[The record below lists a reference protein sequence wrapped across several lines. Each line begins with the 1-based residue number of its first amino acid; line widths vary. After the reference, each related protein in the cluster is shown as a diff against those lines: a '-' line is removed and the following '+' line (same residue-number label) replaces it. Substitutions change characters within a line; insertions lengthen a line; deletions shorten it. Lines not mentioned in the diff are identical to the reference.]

1 MSDLYSEL
9 LVTRKPSGSDSVL
22 RIGAYV
28 LTGLAVI
35 AGLIVHPLI
44 LILAGVLGVVDYFLI
59 PRLSLEFEYLHVND
73 ELDIDKIFSKSK
85 RKKAASIDLNKMEVL
100 APLGSHQLDSYQNA
114 KTIDFSANDSE
125 NKPYAMIVA
134 DEKEQKKYLVQLDQ
148 RIFDNIKRRFPRK
161 VFEY

>member
-44 LILAGVLGVVDYFLI
+44 LILAVVLGVVDYFLI